1 MNKKIISFI
10 ILAGLFGMAS
20 LANAQIDNPIPYNS
34 FCWLITKGII
44 PAVAMVVG
52 ALGVIMM
59 IICGILFVT
68 SAGSPEK
75 VSKARA
81 ALTYAIG
88 GIVIALAAEA
98 IVGTIKYIVGASA
111 SCS

>member
-1 MNKKIISFI
+1 MNKKIISSI
-10 ILAGLFGMAS
+10 ISVGLFSMAS
-20 LANAQIDNPIPYNS
+20 LVSAQITNPIPYNS
-34 FCWLITKGII
+34 FCGLFTKGII

-52 ALGVIMM
+52 ALGVIML
-59 IICGILFVT
+59 IISGILFVT

-75 VSKARA
+75 VTKARS
-81 ALTYAIG
+81 ALVYAIA

-98 IVGTIKYIVGASA
+98 IVGTIKYIIGASA